1 MGVQQLMLIVLTV
14 IIIGISI
21 SAGIIV
27 FNQTVIRQNRLAI
40 IDDMNIFA
48 GVANTYYKTPIDMG
62 GGNRIWNVD
71 DLGAWFGYNYDV
83 ANNCFSNFNGTFVF
97 SSDEDVLTIIGSGTE
112 IGTNGSTNVQVVLT
126 LTGDTGEITLIV
138 NN

>member
-27 FNQTVIRQNRLAI
+27 FNQTLIRNNRLAI

-48 GVANTYYKTPIDMG
+48 GVAMTYYKTPVDMG
-62 GGNRIWNVD
+62 GGNRTWNVD
-71 DLGAWFGYNYDV
+71 DMGPWFGYNYDLV
-83 ANNCFSNFNGTFVF
+83 NNSFSNGNGTFVF
-97 SSDEDVLTIIGSGTE
+97 SSDGDILTILATGTE
-112 IGTNGSTNVQVVLT
+112 TGTNGSTNVEVVLK
-126 LTGDTGEITLIV
+126 LKGETSAISTTV

>member
-27 FNQTVIRQNRLAI
+27 FNQTIIRNNRLAI

-48 GVANTYYKTPIDMG
+48 GVAMTYYKTPIDMG
-62 GGNRIWNVD
+62 GGNRTWNVD
-71 DLGAWFGYNYDV
+71 DMGAWFGYNYD
-83 ANNCFSNFNGTFVF
+83 AINNSISNGNGTYVL
-97 SSDEDVLTIIGSGTE
+97 SSDGDVLTIIATGNETGA
-112 IGTNGSTNVQVVLT
+112 NGSTNVEVVLT
-126 LTGDTGEITLIV
+126 LTGSTSEITTTI